1 MSGPRKN
8 TPVKIAR
15 PGTDGSSRRG
25 IGPELAFAG
34 AIFAVFAAWG
44 ASRMALSPDL
54 IMPAVAT
61 LFLVFAAAF
70 AVVSWRH
77 RGMDPNQ
84 VTYADVAGAL
94 TLIGLCA
101 AATIDADQMVR
112 LVEGVGAPRTSTP
125 SSHTCWSD
133 TSGTF
138 ERC

>member
-1 MSGPRKN
+1 MGGAIDMTPKVSGPRKN
-8 TPVKIAR
+8 TPVKTAR
-15 PGTDGSSRRG
+15 PGTDRSRG

-44 ASRMALSPDL
+44 ASRVALPPDL

-77 RGMDPNQ
+77 RGMDPNH

-94 TLIGLCA
+94 TLIGVCA
-101 AATIDADQMVR
+101 AATIDPDQLVR
-112 LVEGVGAPRTSTP
+112 LVEGGRTE
-125 SSHTCWSD
+125 H
-133 TSGTF
+133 
-138 ERC
+138 

>member
-1 MSGPRKN
+1 MSGAIDMTPKVSGPRKN
-8 TPVKIAR
+8 TPVKTAR
-15 PGTDGSSRRG
+15 PGTDRSSDRRG

-34 AIFAVFAAWG
+34 ATFAGFAAWG

-77 RGMDPNQ
+77 RGMNPNQ

-101 AATIDADQMVR
+101 AATIDPDQMVR
-112 LVEGVGAPRTSTP
+112 LVEGGRA
-125 SSHTCWSD
+125 
-133 TSGTF
+133 
-138 ERC
+138 EN